1 MGAVG
6 IAKPPQQAVS
16 GLGFFTIRVAS
27 LRVDTVVHFDLYV
40 QSDALRIPVLYRARN
55 LPFSEE
61 SKERLTTGGVSEL
74 FVPSEQAKEYRKYIE
89 SNLNAIL
96 ADSDIPIEE
105 RSQVLHSSAAGLVRD
120 VFREPR
126 AGDVIRR
133 SQTLVENAVGFAFG
147 QKAAVEGLLRVT
159 ATDYYTYTHCVNVFV
174 FGISLARRLGLDSS
188 HAMEF
193 GNGALLHDIGKC
205 LIPLSVLNRPGKL
218 TAEEWK
224 QMQYHP
230 VHGYNL
236 LKSHGLK
243 DGIILDVTRHHHEK
257 CSGKGYPDGL
267 PADEISVFARMST
280 ICDIFDALTT
290 RRAYKEALPSFEA
303 LRLMKTEMGHDLDRE
318 LFATFVEMLGNP
330 SAEKVSSGA

>member
-1 MGAVG
+1 MGTSEVF
-6 IAKPPQQAVS
+6 KPPQQAAPA
-16 GLGFFTIRVAS
+16 LRFFTIRVAS
-27 LRVDTVVHFDLYV
+27 LRVDTVVHFDLYI
-40 QSDALRIPVLYRARN
+40 QSGTLRVPVLYRARN
-55 LPFSEE
+55 LPFTEE
-61 SKERLTTGGVSEL
+61 SRERLTSTAVSEL
-74 FVPSEQAKEYRKYIE
+74 FVPSEQAQEYRKYIE

-126 AGDVIRR
+126 SGEVIQR
-133 SQTLVENAVGFAFG
+133 SQALVENAVHFAFG

-174 FGISLARRLGLDSS
+174 FGIALARGMGMDGANAL
-188 HAMEF
+188 EF

-218 TAEEWK
+218 TPEEWK
-224 QMQYHP
+224 QMRYHP

-236 LKSHGLK
+236 LKGHGLK
-243 DGIILDVTRHHHEK
+243 DGILLDVTRHHHEK

-267 PADEISVFARMST
+267 PAGEISLFARMCA

-303 LRLMKTEMGHDLDRE
+303 LRLMKTEMGGDLDRE
-318 LFATFVEMLGNP
+318 LFAIFVEMLGK
-330 SAEKVSSGA
+330 SAR